1 MAELRRHPITEISFT
16 LGIMTQKINKQIHYP
31 LIRKAIHYGKRIV
44 LPGFEGVPLYDVI
57 IFFIK
62 KVQTVGL
69 NERAAAISFNFIM
82 AIPPACIFLFSLVP
96 LMPWSDDFSMEIMN
110 VVNDIT
116 PNKDA
121 RKMVKEFLDDFFGR
135 PRNSLLSFGFLIA
148 IFYSSSAM
156 LGIIHSFNRSIH
168 EKEAKGFFVYRWK
181 AIKLTFMIMLLFI
194 ASTLILMTQGAVFQW
209 ILDQLKINNPFIEIV
224 ILLLRWVVIIGLFF
238 YSIAFIYRHAPMVEK
253 KWKLISPGSIVAC
266 TLLISLTYI
275 FSAWINHFG
284 GYNKI
289 YGSIGT
295 IMMIMVLIYM
305 NSLILLIGFEL
316 NVSIKS
322 LKLRAAERK
331 D

>member
-1 MAELRRHPITEISFT
+1 MRTKARKIQNSILRNLI
-16 LGIMTQKINKQIHYP
+16 KQ
-31 LIRKAIHYGKRIV
+31 GKKIV
-44 LPGFEGVPLYDVI
+44 LPGFEEIPLYDVVV
-57 IFFIK
+57 FFVK
-62 KVQTVGL
+62 KVNTVGL
-69 NERAAAISFNFIM
+69 NERAAAISFNFFM

-96 LMPWSDDFSMEIMN
+96 LMPWSDDFSMEIMR

-116 PNKDA
+116 PNAEA
-121 RKMVKEFLDDFFGR
+121 RKVVRDFLDDFFGR

-168 EKEAKGFFVYRWK
+168 EKEAKGFFAYRWK
-181 AIKLTFMIMLLFI
+181 AIKLTFIIMLLFI
-194 ASTLILMTQGAVFQW
+194 ATMLILMTHGAMFHWIMEWLNIDSVF
-209 ILDQLKINNPFIEIV
+209 IRLLIS
-224 ILLLRWVVIIGLFF
+224 LLRWVIVIGLFF

-266 TLLISLTYI
+266 TMMILLTYL
-275 FSAWINHFG
+275 FSAWINQFG

-295 IMMIMVLIYM
+295 LMMIMVLIYM
-305 NSLILLIGFEL
+305 NSLLLLIGFEL

-322 LKLRAAERK
+322 LKIKAAERNV
-331 D
+331 

>member
-1 MAELRRHPITEISFT
+1 MQNKE
-16 LGIMTQKINKQIHYP
+16 LGIHISVLKR
-31 LIRKAIHYGKRIV
+31 LIKTSKRIV
-44 LPGFEGVPLYDVI
+44 LPGFEGIPLYDVVL
-57 IFFIK
+57 FFIR

-96 LMPWSDDFSMEIMN
+96 LMPWADDFANESMR

-116 PNKDA
+116 PNQDVRKFVKD
-121 RKMVKEFLDDFFGR
+121 FLNDFFGR
-135 PRNSLLSFGFLIA
+135 PRSSMLSLSFLIA
-148 IFYSSSAM
+148 VFYSSSGM

-181 AIKLTFMIMLLFI
+181 AIKLTFMIMLLI
-194 ASTLILMTQGAVFQW
+194 MASMLILMTQGTILTW
-209 ILDQLKINNPFIEIV
+209 ILEQLQISNLFIK
-224 ILLLRWVVIIGLFF
+224 LLIQIIRWIVIIGLFF

-266 TLLISLTYI
+266 TLLILLTYI
-275 FSAWINHFG
+275 FSAWINQFG
-284 GYNKI
+284 TYNKI

-295 IMMIMVLIYM
+295 IMIIMAIIYM
-305 NSLILLIGFEL
+305 NSLVLLIGFEL

-322 LKLRAAERK
+322 LKIKAAEREY
-331 D
+331 

>member
-1 MAELRRHPITEISFT
+1 MLQKKKKIHHP
-16 LGIMTQKINKQIHYP
+16 LLKKI
-31 LIRKAIHYGKRIV
+31 IRTGKNIV

-57 IFFIK
+57 VFFIK

-82 AIPPACIFLFSLVP
+82 AIPPACLFLFSLVP
-96 LMPWSDDFSMEIMN
+96 LMPWADDFSMEIMR

-116 PNKDA
+116 PNQEARRAVKD
-121 RKMVKEFLDDFFGR
+121 FLDDFFGR

-181 AIKLTFMIMLLFI
+181 AIKLTFIIMILFV
-194 ASTLILMTQGAVFQW
+194 ASMLILMTQGTMFQW
-209 ILDQLKINNPFIEIV
+209 IMDLLHISDNFTKIIIQ
-224 ILLLRWVVIIGLFF
+224 LLRWIVIISLFF

-266 TLLISLTYI
+266 TLLILLTYL
-275 FSAWINHFG
+275 FSAWINQFG

-295 IMMIMVLIYM
+295 LMMIMVLIYM

-322 LKLRAAERK
+322 LKIHAAERR

>member
-1 MAELRRHPITEISFT
+1 MREKVRQLHESILR
-16 LGIMTQKINKQIHYP
+16 K
-31 LIRKAIHYGKRIV
+31 LIRRGQKIV
-44 LPGFEGVPLYDVI
+44 LPGFEGVPLYDVVS
-57 IFFIK
+57 FFIK
-62 KVQTVGL
+62 KINTVGL
-69 NERAAAISFNFIM
+69 NERAAAISFNFFM

-96 LMPWSDDFSMEIMN
+96 LMPWANDFSMEIMR

-116 PNKDA
+116 PDKDA
-121 RKMVKEFLDDFFGR
+121 RKAVRDFLDDFFGR
-135 PRNSLLSFGFLIA
+135 PRNSLLSVGFLIA

-168 EKEAKGFFVYRWK
+168 EKEAKGFFAYRWK

-194 ASTLILMTQGAVFQW
+194 ASMLILMTQGAMFEWIMQW
-209 ILDQLKINNPFIEIV
+209 LHIGNKFTQMLIG
-224 ILLLRWVVIIGLFF
+224 LLRWVVVLGLFF

-266 TLLISLTYI
+266 SLMILLTSI
-275 FSAWINHFG
+275 FSVWINQFG

-295 IMMIMVLIYM
+295 IMMIMGLIYM
-305 NSLILLIGFEL
+305 NSLLLLIGFEL

-322 LKLRAAERK
+322 LKIKAAERVV
-331 D
+331 

>member
-1 MAELRRHPITEISFT
+1 MREKVRQLHESILR
-16 LGIMTQKINKQIHYP
+16 K
-31 LIRKAIHYGKRIV
+31 LIRRGKKIV
-44 LPGFEGVPLYDVI
+44 LPGFEGVPLYDVVS
-57 IFFIK
+57 FFIK
-62 KVQTVGL
+62 KVNTVGL
-69 NERAAAISFNFIM
+69 NERAAAISFNFFM

-96 LMPWSDDFSMEIMN
+96 LMPWANDFSMEIMR

-116 PNKDA
+116 PDKEA
-121 RKMVKEFLDDFFGR
+121 RKVVRDFLDDFFGR
-135 PRNSLLSFGFLIA
+135 PRNSLLSVGFLIA

-168 EKEAKGFFVYRWK
+168 EKEAKGFFAYRWK

-194 ASTLILMTQGAVFQW
+194 ASMLILMTQGAMFEW
-209 ILDQLKINNPFIEIV
+209 ILAWMHIDSMFSL
-224 ILLLRWVVIIGLFF
+224 ILIGLLRWVVVLGLFF

-266 TLLISLTYI
+266 TLMILLTSV
-275 FSAWINHFG
+275 FSIWINQFG

-305 NSLILLIGFEL
+305 NSLLLLIGFEL

-322 LKLRAAERK
+322 LKIKAAERVV
-331 D
+331 

>member
-1 MAELRRHPITEISFT
+1 MR
-16 LGIMTQKINKQIHYP
+16 Q
-31 LIRKAIHYGKRIV
+31 LIRRAKRIV

-57 IFFIK
+57 AFFIK

-69 NERAAAISFNFIM
+69 NERAAAISYNFIM

-96 LMPWSDDFSMEIMN
+96 LMPWAHDFSMEIMR

-116 PNKDA
+116 PDKEA
-121 RKMVKEFLDDFFGR
+121 RKAVKDFLDDFFGR

-168 EKEAKGFFVYRWK
+168 EKEAKGFFAYRWK
-181 AIKLTFMIMLLFI
+181 AIKLTFIIMILFI
-194 ASTLILMTQGAVFQW
+194 ASMLILMTQGTIFEW
-209 ILDQLKINNPFIEIV
+209 ILDLLHINDNFIKFI
-224 ILLLRWVVIIGLFF
+224 IQLLRWVVIIALFF

-266 TLLISLTYI
+266 TLLILTTYL
-275 FSAWINHFG
+275 FSAWINQFG

-295 IMMIMVLIYM
+295 LMMIMVLIYM

-322 LKLRAAERK
+322 LKIHAADRK

>member
-1 MAELRRHPITEISFT
+1 MKERARKILDNLLRKIIRR
-16 LGIMTQKINKQIHYP
+16 GQKII
-31 LIRKAIHYGKRIV
+31 
-44 LPGFEGVPLYDVI
+44 LPGFEGVPLYDVVS
-57 IFFIK
+57 FFIK
-62 KVQTVGL
+62 KVNTVGL
-69 NERAAAISFNFIM
+69 NERAAAISFNFFM

-96 LMPWSDDFSMEIMN
+96 LMPWAEDFSREIMR

-116 PNKDA
+116 PDRDT
-121 RKMVKEFLDDFFGR
+121 RKAVRDFLDDFFGR
-135 PRNSLLSFGFLIA
+135 PRNSLLSVGFLIA

-156 LGIIHSFNRSIH
+156 LGVIHSFNRSIH

-194 ASTLILMTQGAVFQW
+194 ASMLILMTQGAMFQW
-209 ILDQLKINNPFIEIV
+209 IMDWLHIDSIFTRMLIG
-224 ILLLRWVVIIGLFF
+224 LLRWIVVFALFF

-266 TLLISLTYI
+266 SLMILLTSV
-275 FSAWINHFG
+275 FSVWINMFG
-284 GYNKI
+284 GYNKV
-289 YGSIGT
+289 YGSIGS

-305 NSLILLIGFEL
+305 NSLLLLIGFEL

-322 LKLRAAERK
+322 LKIKAAERA